1 MEYTNILTK
10 DYNTSNLQSLLLD
23 IFGKNLKVFTN
34 SKNFPGDNK
43 IVQKQMQLG
52 EIALDDGNT
61 LAVYEIELRSNIHIS
76 HNRVMIRNLLRKQW
90 SLYDGAFIV
99 AYQPDNHDWR
109 FSFVSETRQW
119 NMDGTKYEKAVTDPK
134 RYTYLFGENETAR
147 TANERFMQLKKQEN
161 ARLSLSNV
169 IDTFSVEKLSK
180 AFFNEYEQYYKRFCS
195 HLLGNDS
202 YRRAFF
208 KGDDKFIRDFCKKLL
223 GRIVF
228 LYFLQKKGWLGA
240 SDLNYIDGDKNFL
253 VKLFKES
260 GCSDS
265 FYSQWLA
272 KLFFDTLNKK
282 RDRDDFMMPDG
293 TIVKIPFLNGGLFED
308 DFHYETH
315 QQAANKKKRFP
326 FSDVTRLVDFPKDL
340 FIDMFAFFDKYNFTI
355 YEDDP
360 NDHTVAVD
368 PEMLG
373 RIFENLL
380 EDNKNKGEYYTP
392 KEIVHY
398 MCRESLKAYCL
409 NYEPCDTFTYDD
421 YKEIVEILFSNDEIK
436 LDQTREIDIILQT
449 INEKLDKVK
458 ICDPAIGSGAFPMGL
473 LHEIFTVKQTIAL
486 LAEREFSPS
495 ATKLN
500 VIQNSIYGVDIERGA
515 VDIARLRFWLSLIID
530 EDVPKPLPNL
540 DYKIVVGNSLV
551 SEFEGEVITID
562 WGTDKNDAFQ
572 TNIFGSAELRININK
587 QLLLIGEKQ
596 KVYFNPRSNKKQLA
610 LEIRNLKIDLLIDLL
625 ELMIR
630 TRGKET
636 NPDRVINVTLEKDMY
651 FQTLIWK
658 NYVCKLQRL
667 KNNPN
672 EPLNFF
678 DWRLDFPEVMN
689 PMLVEVE
696 GGCSDIKMGY
706 DIVVG
711 NPPYVSAP
719 TMMATNPQGRKAIVA
734 SKRFIT
740 LFQKWDLY
748 VPFMEFG
755 LQLLNPKGI
764 FAMIVPYPFTNQT
777 YAKKL
782 RELIVNQYNLVEI
795 VDLNGRKIFPNA
807 TVSNCIPF
815 ISKNNKGQSCL
826 VSVMNEN
833 KQIIPSF
840 HQQFSNL
847 IQDKSKAVWN
857 LTVVKRD
864 SHRHDSM
871 NVLGDFCYIS
881 VGMVINSNEK
891 TAKGEFE
898 KDDLISEFRDE
909 IHCREYIEAKD
920 IERYRINKIRYL
932 EYNTERCPNKLRRPT
947 FRELY
952 DPQKLLI
959 NCLGTINVAID
970 ENRKILHN
978 HSLSCAILWKDLK
991 RVENKSIS
999 ISVKRYSR
1007 FTRQK
1012 MEILST
1018 HMDLRFLLGLLNSR
1032 YARVLLSNFRGG
1044 GNSIY
1049 PEHIRNLPI
1058 PLVPKE
1064 QQQPIITSVSQI
1076 LELKKHNVDTSVLEM
1091 EIDTMVYSLYGL
1103 DDDEIKIAKQK

>member
-76 HNRVMIRNLLRKQW
+76 HNRVTIRNLLRKQW
-90 SLYDGAFIV
+90 SQYDGAFIA

-147 TANERFMQLKKQEN
+147 TANERFIQLKKQED
-161 ARLSLSNV
+161 AKVSLDNV
-169 IDTFSVEKLSK
+169 IDAFSVEKLSK
-180 AFFNEYEQYYKRFCS
+180 AFFDEYEQYYKRFCS

-202 YRRAFF
+202 YRRTFF
-208 KGDDKFIRDFCKKLL
+208 KGDDKSIRDFCKKLL

-260 GCSDS
+260 DYSDT
-265 FYSQWLA
+265 FYSQWLT
-272 KLFFDTLNKK
+272 KLFFDTLNQK
-282 RDRDDFMMPDG
+282 RDKDDFIMPDG

-308 DFHYETH
+308 DSHYETH
-315 QQAANKKKRFP
+315 QQAANKKNSSP
-326 FSDVTRLVDFPKDL
+326 FSDATRLVDFPKEL
-340 FIDMFAFFDKYNFTI
+340 FINMFLFFDKYNFTI

-360 NDHTVAVD
+360 NDHTIAVD

-380 EDNKNKGEYYTP
+380 EDNKDKGEYYTP

-409 NYEPCDTFTYDD
+409 NYEPCDTFMYDD
-421 YKEIVEILFSNDEIK
+421 YKEIVENLFSNDGK
-436 LDQTREIDIILQT
+436 FNQRRGIDIILQT

-486 LAEREFSPS
+486 LAGKEFSPS
-495 ATKLN
+495 KTKLDI
-500 VIQNSIYGVDIERGA
+500 IQNSIYGVDIERGA

-530 EDVPKPLPNL
+530 EGVPKPLPNL

-596 KVYFNPRSNKKQLA
+596 KIYFSPQSNKKQLA
-610 LEIRNLKIDLLIDLL
+610 IEIRNLKIDLLINLL
-625 ELMIR
+625 ELMIK

-636 NPDRVINVTLEKDMY
+636 KPDRGINVTLEKDMY
-651 FQTLIWK
+651 LQTLIWK
-658 NYVCKLQRL
+658 RCVYKLQRL

-696 GGCSDIKMGY
+696 RDCSGIMTGY

-719 TMMATNPQGRKAIVA
+719 TMMKTNSQGRKAIVV
-734 SKRFIT
+734 SKRFTT

-782 RELIVNQYNLVEI
+782 RELIINRYNLVEI
-795 VDLNGRKIFPNA
+795 VDLNGIKIFPNA
-807 TVSNCIPF
+807 TVNNCIPF
-815 ISKNNKGQSCL
+815 ISKYNKGQSCL
-826 VSVMNEN
+826 ISVMNAN

-847 IQDKSKAVWN
+847 IQDKTKAVWN

-864 SHRHDSM
+864 PHRHDSM
-871 NVLGDFCYIS
+871 NVLGDFCYITK
-881 VGMVINSNEK
+881 GMVLNSDERN
-891 TAKGEFE
+891 AKGVFV
-898 KDDLISEFRDE
+898 KGDLIREICDE
-909 IHCREYIEAKD
+909 VHSREYIEAKN
-920 IERYRINKIRYL
+920 IERYRIKKIRYL
-932 EYNTERCPNKLRRPT
+932 EYNTERCPRQLSRPT

-952 DPQKLLI
+952 DSQKLLI

-978 HSLSCAILWKDLK
+978 HTLSCAILWKDLK
-991 RVENKSIS
+991 KVENRSIS

-1007 FTRQK
+1007 FSRQK
-1012 MEILST
+1012 METLSV
-1018 HMDLRFLLGLLNSR
+1018 HMDLRFLLGVLNSR
-1032 YARVLLSNFRGG
+1032 YASVLLSNLRGG

-1049 PEHIRNLPI
+1049 PEHVRNLPI
-1058 PLVPKE
+1058 PLVSKE
-1064 QQQPIITSVSQI
+1064 QQQPIITLVSQI
-1076 LELKKHNVDTSVLEM
+1076 LELKKHNVDTSVLET
-1091 EIDTMVYSLYGL
+1091 EIDTIVYSLYGL
-1103 DDDEIKIAKQK
+1103 DDDEIKIAQQK